1 MQKLKTTIETN
12 SGLHLIGSFSSEFGK
27 LIPFS
32 KIKCV
37 ERFGCNQFVFD
48 LEGIKSHQE
57 YLT

>member
-37 ERFGCNQFVFD
+37 ERLGGHQLDTD